1 VYRYIEHLRRLRKDL
16 EENLENYLRSLRDLA
31 RRYGGRVYVF
41 GSYVRG
47 ERIGASDVDVLI
59 EVPDSVNRLE
69 VLHEA
74 RKLVPNRRVE
84 IHVLNE
90 SDAQLFKKVIK
101 YYREVG

>member
-1 VYRYIEHLRRLRKDL
+1 MYKRQ
-16 EENLENYLRSLRDLA
+16 
-31 RRYGGRVYVF
+31 
-41 GSYVRG
+41 
-47 ERIGASDVDVLI
+47 
-59 EVPDSVNRLE
+59 VPDSVNRLE

-90 SDAQLFKKVIK
+90 SDAQLFKNVIK